1 MVPGDKI
8 ILGPQF
14 PPMQINKEKEAEI
27 RTLLPGALT
36 HWLRHLPNIP
46 LCPNWITWGQ
56 LEQETHFTGGDLRKH
71 KAQSHG

>member
-14 PPMQINKEKEAEI
+14 PPMQINEEQEAEI

-46 LCPNWITWGQ
+46 AEDP
-56 LEQETHFTGGDLRKH
+56 FYRR
-71 KAQSHG
+71 